1 MGDAGATPESSL
13 QCHDDANQCC
23 AAYGWH

>member
-23 AAYGWH
+23 AVYGWH